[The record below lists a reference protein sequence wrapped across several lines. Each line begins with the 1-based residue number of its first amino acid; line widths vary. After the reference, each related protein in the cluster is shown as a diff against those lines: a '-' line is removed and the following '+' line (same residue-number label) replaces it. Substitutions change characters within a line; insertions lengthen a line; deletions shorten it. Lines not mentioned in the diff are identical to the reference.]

1 MDDEEAMANLNKFLT
16 DWNKYLD
23 DIEMDMFV
31 NFPLE
36 ASEKK
41 VFLLN
46 VDKLPTV
53 IRGAYSAT
61 IGEKSN
67 IVVSIMDPN
76 GVPIFLKSYVSEVVI
91 YVSATK
97 TGLYTIE
104 FKNEN
109 VIVNIMNSIIQVI
122 VLTLASLHLH

>member
-1 MDDEEAMANLNKFLT
+1 LDDEEAMANLNKFLT